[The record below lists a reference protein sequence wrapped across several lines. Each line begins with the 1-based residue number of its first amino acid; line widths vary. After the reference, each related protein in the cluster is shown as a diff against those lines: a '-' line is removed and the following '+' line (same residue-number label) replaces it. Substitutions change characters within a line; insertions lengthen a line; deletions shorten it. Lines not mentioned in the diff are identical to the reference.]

1 MIRFKK
7 EMMIHRFGLPQSI
20 MVDNGMAFNGSRVMA
35 FSQEYGIKILN
46 STPYY
51 VQANGQAE
59 STYKIIKANL
69 RKFIDNNP

>member
-1 MIRFKK
+1 
-7 EMMIHRFGLPQSI
+7 